1 MSSSIVS
8 IKVPWNENQTVFLLH
23 VVQAALKAYR
33 NRPST
38 SGQAHDAPRL
48 FPNGQTPAPA
58 QGREIKSVKNEA

>member
-58 QGREIKSVKNEA
+58 QGREIKPVKNEA

>member
-38 SGQAHDAPRL
+38 SGQASNP
-48 FPNGQTPAPA
+48 
-58 QGREIKSVKNEA
+58 